1 MRPYQIVLADDHLM
15 LRHGIKRIIEEAE
28 DLVVVGEASDG
39 LELLDLLKKSTPDMV
54 ILDLSMPKLRG
65 LEAATE
71 IKTIY
76 PKVKILILTMHN
88 NKEYLIQALS
98 ARTDGYLLKED
109 TDTQLIAAIE
119 SIRQGKIFL
128 SPLMLSDL
136 TSNLIDFID
145 RTGEPHDET
154 LSNREKQVLTLL
166 SEGKSS
172 KEIAKLLFISSRTV
186 EHHRASINRK
196 LNIQNIVDLVKY
208 AIRKGYT
215 SQDP

>member
-15 LRHGIKRIIEEAE
+15 LRHGIKRIIEESE

-65 LEAATE
+65 LEATTE

-128 SPLMLSDL
+128 SPLISEDL
-136 TSNLIDFID
+136 T
-145 RTGEPHDET
+145 EQPH
-154 LSNREKQVLTLL
+154 R
-166 SEGKSS
+166 
-172 KEIAKLLFISSRTV
+172 F
-186 EHHRASINRK
+186 HR
-196 LNIQNIVDLVKY
+196 
-208 AIRKGYT
+208 
-215 SQDP
+215 